1 MVFTF
6 RRLLNTSLYIIFLVY
21 PYIVL
26 NREKK
31 EKKEE
36 EEEDLQDL
44 LLQTKKQT
52 YNWP

>member
-1 MVFTF
+1 M
-6 RRLLNTSLYIIFLVY
+6 FLVY

-36 EEEDLQDL
+36 EEEEDLQDL
-44 LLQTKKQT
+44 LLQKRNKHKS
-52 YNWP
+52 WLKIGLDK